1 MIRIT
6 IDLCPMEK
14 AMLGHIIVREW
25 QESKGTGD
33 EETWNLIYEKWRK
46 ATEKARNIESKEQ

>member
-6 IDLCPMEK
+6 IDLYPMEK

-25 QESKGTGD
+25 QNAQGTED
-33 EETWNLIYEKWRK
+33 KETWDLIYERWRK
-46 ATEKARNIESKEQ
+46 ASDKARIIKDKEI